1 MNFKHITYLLLGLTL
16 LITSAPGIYA
26 QDNKRKPDRKEWF
39 RQMRQFKHKFLVK
52 ELSLTQQQQD
62 DFFPVYDSMQEEIE
76 KLQRATNQT
85 CRKISRSEKAVSD
98 ADYLHAARQATE
110 LKARE
115 GAIEEMYFDK
125 FSQVLTPKQMFQ
137 LHAAER
143 KFTREIMRQH
153 SKMADRKSVV

>member
-1 MNFKHITYLLLGLTL
+1 
-16 LITSAPGIYA
+16 
-26 QDNKRKPDRKEWF
+26 
-39 RQMRQFKHKFLVK
+39 
-52 ELSLTQQQQD
+52 
-62 DFFPVYDSMQEEIE
+62 MQEEIE

-153 SKMADRKSVV
+153 SKMAKRKNNK

>member
-1 MNFKHITYLLLGLTL
+1 
-16 LITSAPGIYA
+16 
-26 QDNKRKPDRKEWF
+26 
-39 RQMRQFKHKFLVK
+39 
-52 ELSLTQQQQD
+52 
-62 DFFPVYDSMQEEIE
+62 
-76 KLQRATNQT
+76 
-85 CRKISRSEKAVSD
+85 
-98 ADYLHAARQATE
+98 LHAARQATE

-153 SKMADRKSVV
+153 SKMAKRKNNK